1 MRYELTRIAEIFCCL
16 FLVGVMVVVAVVT
29 FATPVA
35 LFIWGVYLILKALG
49 VFA

>member
-1 MRYELTRIAEIFCCL
+1 MIDKIIEFVALVWA
-16 FLVGVMVVVAVVT
+16 FLMAGVMIIFGVVL

-35 LFIWGVYLILKALG
+35 LFIWVVYLILKALG

>member
-1 MRYELTRIAEIFCCL
+1 MKDKIIEFVALVWA
-16 FLVGVMVVVAVVT
+16 FLMVGVMIILGAVL

-35 LFIWGVYLILKALG
+35 LFIWVVYLILKALG

>member
-1 MRYELTRIAEIFCCL
+1 MKDKIIEFVALVWA
-16 FLVGVMVVVAVVT
+16 FLMAGVMIIFGVVL

-35 LFIWGVYLILKALG
+35 LIWVVYLILKALG

>member
-1 MRYELTRIAEIFCCL
+1 MKDTIVEFAALVWA
-16 FLVGVMVVVAVVT
+16 FLMAGVLIILGVVL

-35 LFIWGVYLILKALG
+35 LFIWVVYLILKALG

>member
-1 MRYELTRIAEIFCCL
+1 MKDKIIEFVALAWAFLIA
-16 FLVGVMVVVAVVT
+16 GVMIVIGVVL

-35 LFIWGVYLILKALG
+35 LFIWVVYLILKALG

>member
-1 MRYELTRIAEIFCCL
+1 MKDKIIEFAALAWA
-16 FLVGVMVVVAVVT
+16 FLMAGVMIVIGVVL

-35 LFIWGVYLILKALG
+35 LFIWVVYLILKALG

>member
-1 MRYELTRIAEIFCCL
+1 MKDKIIEFVALAWA
-16 FLVGVMVVVAVVT
+16 FLMAGVMIVIGVVL

-35 LFIWGVYLILKALG
+35 LFIWVVYLILTALG